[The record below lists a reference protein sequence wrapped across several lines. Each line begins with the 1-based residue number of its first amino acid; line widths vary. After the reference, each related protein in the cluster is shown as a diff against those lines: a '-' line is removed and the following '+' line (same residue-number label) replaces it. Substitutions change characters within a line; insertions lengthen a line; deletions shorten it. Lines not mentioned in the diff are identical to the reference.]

1 MLRNMGFHT
10 RRSYKSTRNVGKLLT
25 EAAKA
30 NATYAVILGEELAD
44 NNLVIKNLKTGE
56 QESIPRGN
64 LLSHIS

>member
-1 MLRNMGFHT
+1 MNINL
-10 RRSYKSTRNVGKLLT
+10 V
-25 EAAKA
+25 KA
-30 NATYAVILGEELAD
+30 NATYAVILGEELAG